1 MHQMQYE
8 TTPIRTL
15 TDTLSVHEITKVID
29 EQGVHLKLHSLDLK
43 VIIDIKR
50 DFSF

>member
-15 TDTLSVHEITKVID
+15 TDTLSVITKVID

-43 VIIDIKR
+43 VIDIKR